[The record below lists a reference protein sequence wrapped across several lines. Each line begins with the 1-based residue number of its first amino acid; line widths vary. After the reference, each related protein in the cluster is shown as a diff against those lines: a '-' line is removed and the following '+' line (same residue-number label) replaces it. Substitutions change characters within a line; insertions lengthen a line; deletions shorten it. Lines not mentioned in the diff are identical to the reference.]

1 MTATQAILLL
11 TQVVPVLTLVVVLF
25 LLSNLIARAAWQAY
39 VLEGLYQPTPEDTDE
54 DIRQAEAEV
63 TAAFGSVR
71 S

>member
-39 VLEGLYQPTPEDTDE
+39 VLEGLYQPTPE
-54 DIRQAEAEV
+54 IGRAHV
-63 TAAFGSVR
+63 
-71 S
+71 